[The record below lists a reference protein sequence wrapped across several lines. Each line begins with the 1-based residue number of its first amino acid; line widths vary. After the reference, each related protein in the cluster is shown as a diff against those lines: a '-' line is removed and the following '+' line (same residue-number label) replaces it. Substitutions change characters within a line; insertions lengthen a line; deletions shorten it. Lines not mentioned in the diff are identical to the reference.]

1 MKTRRDA
8 SLFEKERENQKAMSA
23 LAEQGKIRLYYFDE
37 TGFSLEPSVPYAWQ
51 PVGGQAEIPSFKSKR
66 LNVLGFLSKG
76 HPASFHTVEGRVRSA
91 EAAAAFDAFASGYA
105 AEYQR
110 HKIPC
115 VVVLDNATNHTS
127 KAFCSQWDKWA
138 SMGVV
143 VHYLPTYSPE
153 LNLIEILWRKI
164 KYEWL
169 PFSCYSA
176 YDSLKKALYAI
187 LDGFGSEYQIKYA

>member
-1 MKTRRDA
+1 MKTRRDD
-8 SLFEKERENQKAMSA
+8 SLFEKEQENQKAMSA
-23 LAEQGKIRLYYFDE
+23 LADQDKIRLYYFDE

-66 LNVLGFLSKG
+66 INVLGFLSKS

-91 EAAAAFDAFASGYA
+91 EVAAAFDAFASAYA

-115 VVVLDNATNHTS
+115 VVALDNATAHTS
-127 KAFCSQWDKWA
+127 KEFCSQWDKWA
-138 SMGVV
+138 LMGVF

-169 PFSCYSA
+169 PSSCYST
-176 YDSLKKALYAI
+176 YDNLKKALQAV
-187 LDGFGSEYQIKYA
+187 LDGFGSEYQIKYS